1 MAVNERITEN
11 LIRDAFVDLGYR
23 EHPDLVVEEQS
34 SRSAEIAR
42 LLRTAS
48 KTGRGGKGSP
58 EFIVTSTITTDI
70 VLVVECKATTNR
82 HESENRDRPVDF
94 AVDGVLSYARAL
106 SRSFHV
112 IAVASSGSNADE
124 LVTSTFLHP
133 KGESVARELKAR
145 SGAVLDRVVPWEDYK
160 DAAQFDPDVE
170 RVRWEDLLEF
180 SRELHDYMR
189 DYAKLTESEKPLLV
203 SGTLLALMNEP
214 FRASYGAHTAD
225 SLQRAW
231 MQAITNQIEAA
242 KIPQAKKR
250 NIYQPYSSISVHP
263 ELGKQTKE
271 YPKGILHEL
280 IRQLSEK
287 VLPLM
292 ETYRDYD
299 VVGSFYGEF
308 LKYTGGDKKS
318 LGIVLTPRHITDLF
332 CRLSQVTKRDVVVD
346 TCAGTGGFLISA
358 MSRMLSQ
365 CGTESERDGVKQNQ
379 LVGVEHQPNMYTLAA
394 SNMIFRGDGKANLY
408 QGSCFDE
415 PIIDAVKNKHRP
427 TVGLINPPYSQKGEG
442 LSELDFVE
450 TMLDTLQPG
459 GRGLAIVPTSC
470 ATGTTGKVS
479 LLKKHR
485 LEAVMSM
492 PIELFS
498 PVGVVTC
505 VMVFTAHEPHADTPD
520 RKSWFGYWREDGFVK
535 TKHKGRIDQKDVW
548 EGVRDHW
555 VSSYVNRV
563 VKPGESV
570 MQRVGPLDEWVAEAY
585 METDYSE
592 IGADD
597 FESFVR
603 DFLLYKLTSN
613 AGGDSDAQ

>member
-23 EHPDLVVEEQS
+23 DQPDLALEEQS
-34 SRSAEIAR
+34 SRIAEVSR
-42 LLRTAS
+42 LLKTAS

-58 EFIVTSTITTDI
+58 EFIVTSTTTTDI
-70 VLVVECKATTNR
+70 VLVVECKASVFK
-82 HESENRDRPVDF
+82 HESANLDRPVDF
-94 AVDGVLSYARAL
+94 AVDGVLNYARAL
-106 SRSFHV
+106 SKSFHV
-112 IAVASSGSNADE
+112 VAVACSGSTNDE
-124 LVTSTFLHP
+124 LKVSTFLHP
-133 KGESVARELKAR
+133 RGETEARELKAR
-145 SGAVLDRVVPWEDYK
+145 SGASLDRIVSWADYK
-160 DAAQFDPDVE
+160 ECAQFDPDVE
-170 RVRWEDLLEF
+170 RARWEDLLSF

-203 SGTLLALMNEP
+203 SGTLLALMNQP
-214 FRASYGAHTAD
+214 FRASYGAHTAE
-225 SLQRAW
+225 SLQRSW
-231 MQAITNQIEAA
+231 MQAITDQIESA

-250 NIYQPYSSISVHP
+250 NIIQPYSSISVHP
-263 ELGKQTKE
+263 ELGKSTKE

-292 ETYRDYD
+292 ETYKDYD

-332 CRLSQVTKRDVVVD
+332 CRVAQVTKRDVVVD

-358 MSRMLSQ
+358 MSRMLGQ
-365 CGTESERDGVKQNQ
+365 CTTEQERDEVKQKR

-415 PIIDAVKNKHRP
+415 PIVNAIKTKHKP

-450 TMLDTLQPG
+450 TMLDSLQPG
-459 GRGLAIVPTSC
+459 GRGIAIVPTSC
-470 ATGTTGKVS
+470 ATGTAGKAS

-492 PIELFS
+492 PIELFY

-505 VMVFTAHEPHADTPD
+505 IMVFTAHEPHADTPD
-520 RKSWFGYWREDGFVK
+520 KKSWFGYWREDGFVK
-535 TKHKGRIDQKDVW
+535 TKHKGRIDQNEVW
-548 EGVRDHW
+548 EDIRDRW
-555 VSSYVNRV
+555 VDSYVNKV
-563 VKPGESV
+563 VMPGESV
-570 MQRVGPLDEWVAEAY
+570 MQRVGAEDEWVAEAY
-585 METDYSE
+585 METDYSSIQAE
-592 IGADD
+592 D
-597 FESFVR
+597 FEQVIR
-603 DFLLYKLTSN
+603 DFVLYKLTNTVAGQN
-613 AGGDSDAQ
+613 AE